1 MEKRLMTCLSW
12 ISMALAVL
20 LMVLTLYDALKPL
33 PPVVGQSVH
42 EVGELP
48 ALYGFAEDSS
58 INMADA
64 EALDT
69 LPGVG
74 PVIAQ
79 RIIEVREAMG
89 GFSLPAEL
97 LYVRGIGRKVAEK
110 IMNALDEPLVELD
123 APADPK
129 QILLN

>member
-1 MEKRLMTCLSW
+1 MTCLSW

-20 LMVLTLYDALKPL
+20 LLGLTLYDALKPP

-42 EVGELP
+42 DVGEIP
-48 ALYGFAEDSS
+48 PLYGFAEDSF
-58 INMADA
+58 INTADA

-89 GFSLPAEL
+89 GFSLPGEL
-97 LYVRGIGRKVAEK
+97 LFVRGIGSKVAEK
-110 IMNALDEPLVELD
+110 IMNALDDPLVELD